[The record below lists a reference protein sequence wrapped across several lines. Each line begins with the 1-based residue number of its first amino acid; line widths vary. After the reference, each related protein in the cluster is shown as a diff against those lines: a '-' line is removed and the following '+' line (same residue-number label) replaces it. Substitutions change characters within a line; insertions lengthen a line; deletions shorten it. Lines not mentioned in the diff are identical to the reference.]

1 MSASLQT
8 EILMTVAWVLA
19 FIYVVC
25 AVLPA

>member
-1 MSASLQT
+1 MSAPIQT

-19 FIYVVC
+19 FVYVIF